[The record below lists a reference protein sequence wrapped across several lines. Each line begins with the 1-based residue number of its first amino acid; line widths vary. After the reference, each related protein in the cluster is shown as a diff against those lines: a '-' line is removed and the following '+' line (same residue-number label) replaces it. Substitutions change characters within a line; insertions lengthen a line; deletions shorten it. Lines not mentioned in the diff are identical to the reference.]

1 MSGYELGRLA
11 DLIACPECHAKL
23 VVGNRSSEAGESA
36 ESLVCTGSGCRLS
49 YPVREGIPML
59 LVDEAESLEES
70 AWQAAVGAAVVAAVG
85 AAVVAAV
92 GAVSEE
98 SETDVGSETEA
109 GEENES

>member
-70 AWQAAVGAAVVAAVG
+70 AWQAAVGAAVGDAVG
-85 AAVVAAV
+85 D
-92 GAVSEE
+92 VSEE
-98 SETDVGSETEA
+98 SETDVESETEA

>member
-23 VVGNRSSEAGESA
+23 VVGNRSSEAGESV
-36 ESLVCTGSGCRLS
+36 ESLVCTGPGCRLS

-70 AWQAAVGAAVVAAVG
+70 AWQAAVGAAVVAAV
-85 AAVVAAV
+85 AAAV
-92 GAVSEE
+92 GDVSEE
-98 SETDVGSETEA
+98 SETDVESETEA

>member
-36 ESLVCTGSGCRLS
+36 ESLVCTGSACRLS

-59 LVDEAESLEES
+59 LVDEAESLEDS

-85 AAVVAAV
+85 D
-92 GAVSEE
+92 VSEE
-98 SETDVGSETEA
+98 SETDDENEPEA

>member
-59 LVDEAESLEES
+59 LVDEAESLEDS
-70 AWQAAVGAAVVAAVG
+70 AWQAAVGDAVVASVE
-85 AAVVAAV
+85 AAVEAAV
-92 GAVSEE
+92 GDVSEE
-98 SETDVGSETEA
+98 SETDVESETEA

>member
-36 ESLVCTGSGCRLS
+36 ESLVCTGFGCRLS

-70 AWQAAVGAAVVAAVG
+70 AWQAAVGAAVGDAVG
-85 AAVVAAV
+85 D
-92 GAVSEE
+92 VSEE
-98 SETDVGSETEA
+98 SETDVESETEA

>member
-70 AWQAAVGAAVVAAVG
+70 AWQAAVGAAVAAAVG
-85 AAVVAAV
+85 D
-92 GAVSEE
+92 VSEE
-98 SETDVGSETEA
+98 SETDVESETEA

>member
-1 MSGYELGRLA
+1 MSGYELGRLT

-49 YPVREGIPML
+49 FPVREGIPML
-59 LVDEAESLEES
+59 LVDEAESLEDS
-70 AWQAAVGAAVVAAVG
+70 AWQAAVGVAVG
-85 AAVVAAV
+85 D
-92 GAVSEE
+92 VSEK
-98 SETDVGSETEA
+98 SETDVESETEA

>member
-49 YPVREGIPML
+49 FPVREGIPML
-59 LVDEAESLEES
+59 LVDEAESLEDS
-70 AWQAAVGAAVVAAVG
+70 AWQAAVGAAVG
-85 AAVVAAV
+85 D
-92 GAVSEE
+92 VSEK
-98 SETDVGSETEA
+98 SETDVESETEA

>member
-85 AAVVAAV
+85 D
-92 GAVSEE
+92 VSEE
-98 SETDVGSETEA
+98 SETDVESETDA
-109 GEENES
+109 GGENES

>member
-1 MSGYELGRLA
+1 MSGYELGRLT

-49 YPVREGIPML
+49 FPVREGIPML
-59 LVDEAESLEES
+59 LVDEAESLEDS
-70 AWQAAVGAAVVAAVG
+70 AWQAAVGAAVVAAVE
-85 AAVVAAV
+85 AAV
-92 GAVSEE
+92 GDVSEE
-98 SETDVGSETEA
+98 SETDVESETEA

>member
-85 AAVVAAV
+85 D
-92 GAVSEE
+92 VSEE
-98 SETDVGSETEA
+98 SETDVESETEA